1 MLIIV
6 SGPSGV
12 GKNRLIDLAASRLN
26 FEALVPF
33 TSRPRRKDEISGR
46 DYHYVRKE
54 EFRDLIVSNQLFE
67 WDYTLRNY
75 YGCPNSIVQMAE
87 STSPTIMHALARMA
101 VRIAVRLPCV
111 SLVFLSSH
119 SQATLSERL
128 GAPQL
133 LGHGCSFASGALA
146 GRGRAFADVRLSRAG
161 C

>member
-1 MLIIV
+1 M
-6 SGPSGV
+6 
-12 GKNRLIDLAASRLN
+12 
-26 FEALVPF
+26 PF

-46 DYHYVRKE
+46 DYHYVSKE

-128 GAPQL
+128 ALRNYSDMDAVLRREHWREEEEHSRMFDLVVQDAEKMSEDGATRMLQSLIDEP
-133 LGHGCSFASGALA
+133 GSNWRTPA
-146 GRGRAFADVRLSRAG
+146 V
-161 C
+161 